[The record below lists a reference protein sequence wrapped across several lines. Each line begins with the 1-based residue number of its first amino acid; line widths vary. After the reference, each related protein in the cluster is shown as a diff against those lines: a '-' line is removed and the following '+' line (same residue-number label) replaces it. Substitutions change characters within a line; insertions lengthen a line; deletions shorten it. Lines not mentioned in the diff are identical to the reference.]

1 MRKDRSKMTTA
12 ELLEEAEGVLR
23 KARKGVRA
31 ASRVVESMETIFA
44 QARRLDYLMGKEP
57 HIIPLQ

>member
-1 MRKDRSKMTTA
+1 MTTA

-23 KARKGVRA
+23 KARKGERA